1 MSTRRLWIPDGA
13 KNVNS
18 PIRPLFV
25 NENMGGHATM
35 PMAIR
40 SALSGYPEVRPQFL
54 DVPNAGFVRRL
65 GAVSIPG
72 LAREDFDLQAL
83 RIQLGNSAHVERRL
97 RSWINPYDVLH
108 VYSQNSALLSS
119 KALAGRPSVVAT
131 DSTGE
136 QGARILPERRV
147 GKGTKS
153 RIALTKLFEKKVYES
168 ATLVIAQSEWT
179 ANSLR
184 TDYGV
189 SDERIR
195 IVPFGI
201 NVHEPLPQVSNA
213 LPQITFVGTR
223 LSRKGGDRLLDIWR
237 RHLSTETTL
246 TLVTR
251 DDVKLQPGLR
261 VFQDFRPGDPRLDT
275 LLAAT
280 DLFVFPSEIDT
291 FGYALIEAM
300 AGEVATISLA
310 VAARAEIAID
320 GVTGLV
326 LPEGADDGALLAG
339 IRELLSD
346 PVRSREMGLAGR
358 QRVLEHFDA
367 RITTKTLVE
376 VLREAQKIFADG

>member
-1 MSTRRLWIPDGA
+1 MEQNT
-13 KNVNS
+13 VNS

-35 PMAIR
+35 HMAIR

-54 DVPNAGFVRRL
+54 DVPHAGLVRRL
-65 GAVSIPG
+65 GAISIPG

-97 RSWINPYDVLH
+97 RSWRNPYDVLH
-108 VYSQNSALLSS
+108 VYSQNAALLSS

-189 SDERIR
+189 ADERIR

-201 NVHEPLPQVSNA
+201 TLHDALPRVTNA
-213 LPQITFVGTR
+213 LPQITFIGTR

-237 RHLSTETTL
+237 RHLSTEATL

-251 DDVKLQPGLR
+251 DDVKPQPGLR

-291 FGYALIEAM
+291 FGYALLEAM
-300 AGEVATISLA
+300 AGEVATISLD

-346 PVRSREMGLAGR
+346 PVRTREMGLAGR

-367 RITTKTLVE
+367 RITTKRLVE

>member
-1 MSTRRLWIPDGA
+1 MNA
-13 KNVNS
+13 

-25 NENMGGHATM
+25 NENIGGHATM
-35 PMAIR
+35 HMAIR
-40 SALSGYPEVRPQFL
+40 SALKSHPEVSAQFL
-54 DVPNAGFVRRL
+54 DLPHAGLLRRF
-65 GAVSIPG
+65 GASPIPG
-72 LAREDFDLQAL
+72 LAREDFALQAF
-83 RIQLGNSAHVERRL
+83 RIQLSNSAHIQRRL
-97 RSWINPYDVLH
+97 RSWKNPYDVLH
-108 VYSQNSALLSS
+108 LYSQNVALLSS
-119 KALAGRPSVVAT
+119 KALATRPSVVAT
-131 DSTGE
+131 DATGE
-136 QGARILPERRV
+136 QGARLIPERRV

-153 RIALTKLFEKKVYES
+153 RIALTKIFEKKVYES

-189 SDERIR
+189 PDERIR

-201 NVHEPLPQVSNA
+201 TVHDALPHVTNA
-213 LPQITFVGTR
+213 LPQITFIGTR
-223 LSRKGGDRLLDIWR
+223 LSRKGGNRLLDIWR
-237 RHLSTETTL
+237 QYLSTETTL

-251 DDVKLQPGLR
+251 DDVKPQEGLR
-261 VFQDFRPGDPRLDT
+261 VFQDFRPGDPRLAT

-280 DLFVFPSEIDT
+280 DLFVFPSEMDT

-300 AGEVATISLA
+300 SGEVATISLD

-326 LPEGADDGALLAG
+326 LPEGADNVALLAA
-339 IRELLSD
+339 IKELLND
-346 PVRSREMGLAGR
+346 PVRTREMGLAGR

>member
-1 MSTRRLWIPDGA
+1 MEQNT
-13 KNVNS
+13 VNS

-35 PMAIR
+35 HMAIR

-54 DVPNAGFVRRL
+54 DVPHAGLVRRL
-65 GAVSIPG
+65 GAISIPG

-97 RSWINPYDVLH
+97 RSWKNPYDVLH
-108 VYSQNSALLSS
+108 VYSQNAALLSS

-136 QGARILPERRV
+136 QGARILPQRRV

-189 SDERIR
+189 ADERIR
-195 IVPFGI
+195 IIPFGI
-201 NVHEPLPQVSNA
+201 SVHDALPHVSNA
-213 LPQITFVGTR
+213 LPQITFIGTR

-280 DLFVFPSEIDT
+280 NLFVFPSEIDT

-300 AGEVATISLA
+300 AAEVPTISLG
-310 VAARAEIAID
+310 VAARAEIAAD

-326 LPEGADDGALLAG
+326 LPEGADDDALLAG

-346 PVRSREMGLAGR
+346 PVRTREMGLAGR

-367 RITTKTLVE
+367 RITTKRLVE